1 MTDDDEMKRARDD
14 ARCQVAVQT
23 LVDVLLR
30 YEQLDEG
37 THTAYDVLSYAME
50 DLIREG
56 LCAACLQDAL
66 VGACNQLNVD
76 PGIHQSTEGTVH

>member
-1 MTDDDEMKRARDD
+1 MKRGRDD
-14 ARCQVAVQT
+14 ARCQIAVQT
-23 LVDVLLR
+23 VVDVLLR

-37 THTAYDVLSYAME
+37 TYTAYDLLSFAME

-66 VGACNQLNVD
+66 LSACNQLNAD
-76 PGIHQSTEGTVH
+76 PGIHQTSEGTVH

>member
-1 MTDDDEMKRARDD
+1 MTDNDDTRRARDD

-37 THTAYDVLSYAME
+37 THTTYDVLSYAME

-66 VGACNQLNVD
+66 LGACSQLNVD
-76 PGIHQSTEGTVH
+76 PGTHQSTDSTVH